1 MATFADV
8 HAYDEILEDEP
19 AEPRRSTRSQT
30 QKDKLA
36 HDDFYEV
43 VEELKCVL
51 ENIEKQSR
59 EPHPASIIR
68 HLRQETASTE
78 ERLKWAYERLRKSCN
93 DLPTESRRENDQLQE
108 KIEIVRN
115 MLVRDDEP
123 IGISFSKAKSDV
135 PRTKSLPAEAA
146 RSESARSVVSRVS
159 SVKTAISSLREDA
172 LDEGIK
178 SLEHKLNQMRIERE
192 IARLEKYVQLEADS
206 ESLASRPDV
215 ESIGTQTETPKSDA
229 VRVMPRRESEPR
241 RTPSENPK
249 PSVSSS
255 AQTSSEDLVAA
266 ISSSNAAKPQ
276 TETPKSDAVRV
287 MPRRE
292 SEPRITPSENPK
304 PSVSSSA
311 QISSEDLVAA
321 ISSSIAA
328 NRLPVPEPFKFEG
341 DPLRFPAWKA
351 AFSLL
356 IEGQGVEAKERIYH
370 LQRYL
375 GDGPRAAVESLF
387 YFNTEN
393 AYSRAMAILE
403 KRYGNAFFI
412 AEGFRDKIDNW
423 PKVGDDDYAALLQF
437 ADFLQQALFA
447 TSEIPSLDILNDCR
461 ENKKMLEKLPNWL
474 TRKWKKT
481 VANHTDLCKYPT
493 FENFVNFLERESNI
507 VNNPVFAPARSA
519 PSQQPRKAHTHH
531 TTSEAKSREVCTY
544 CEKEHHQINNC
555 RKFGA
560 TAPAERRDFIMRKG
574 ICFGCLKLGHVAKN
588 CPKKDTCAKCSK
600 KHPTP
605 LCPDSRQGE

>member
-1 MATFADV
+1 
-8 HAYDEILEDEP
+8 
-19 AEPRRSTRSQT
+19 
-30 QKDKLA
+30 
-36 HDDFYEV
+36 
-43 VEELKCVL
+43 
-51 ENIEKQSR
+51 
-59 EPHPASIIR
+59 
-68 HLRQETASTE
+68 
-78 ERLKWAYERLRKSCN
+78 LKWAYERLRKSCN

-108 KIEIVRN
+108 RIEIVRN

-123 IGISFSKAKSDV
+123 IGISLSKAKSDV
-135 PRTKSLPAEAA
+135 PRTKSVQAEAA
-146 RSESARSVVSRVS
+146 SAKSARPDVSGARSARAEAPRSESTRSFVYRVS
-159 SVKTAISSLREDA
+159 SVKTVISSLREDA
-172 LDEGIK
+172 MDEGIK
-178 SLEHKLNQMRIERE
+178 ILEHKLNKMRIEQE
-192 IARLEKYVQLEADS
+192 IARLEKYVQSEADS

-215 ESIGTQTETPKSDA
+215 ESIGTQTETHKSDV
-229 VRVMPRRESEPR
+229 VRVMPRRESKPR

-255 AQTSSEDLVAA
+255 VQT
-266 ISSSNAAKPQ
+266 
-276 TETPKSDAVRV
+276 
-287 MPRRE
+287 
-292 SEPRITPSENPK
+292 
-304 PSVSSSA
+304 
-311 QISSEDLVAA
+311 SSEDLVAA

-328 NRLPVPEPFKFEG
+328 NRLPVPQPFKFEG

-356 IEGQGVEAKERIYH
+356 IEGRGVEAKERIYH

-412 AEGFRDKIDNW
+412 AEGFRDKIDTW
-423 PKVGDDDYAALLQF
+423 PKVGDGNYAALLQF

-481 VANHTDLCKYPT
+481 VANHTDLGKYPT

-544 CEKEHHQINNC
+544 CEREHHQINNC

-560 TAPAERRDFIMRKG
+560 TTPAERRDFIMRKG